1 MWCIIIQCGID
12 SNFEQD
18 SGVVTHRSQDAKTL
32 WRPQAGSVPPRC
44 RWGSVVRGA
53 PRGTWCT
60 PWYEVHPVVRGAPGG
75 VWRPSPTVLLHTPG
89 GADLG
94 WMSARAALER
104 ELETGGMEMFLGG

>member
-1 MWCIIIQCGID
+1 MWSIIIQCGID

-44 RWGSVVRGA
+44 RWGSVVRG
-53 PRGTWCT
+53 PG
-60 PWYEVHPVVRGAPGG
+60 GG

-89 GADLG
+89 GEDLG
-94 WMSARAALER
+94 WMCARAALDR
-104 ELETGGMEMFLGG
+104 ELETEGMEMFLGG

>member
-1 MWCIIIQCGID
+1 MWSIIIQCGID

-44 RWGSVVRGA
+44 RWGYVLRGP
-53 PRGTWCT
+53 PR
-60 PWYEVHPVVRGAPGG
+60 G

-94 WMSARAALER
+94 WMSARAALDR
-104 ELETGGMEMFLGG
+104 ELETGGMEIFLGG

>member
-1 MWCIIIQCGID
+1 MAP
-12 SNFEQD
+12 
-18 SGVVTHRSQDAKTL
+18 SGRECAAQ
-32 WRPQAGSVPPRC
+32 VPL
-44 RWGSVVRGA
+44 G
-53 PRGTWCT
+53 
-60 PWYEVHPVVRGAPGG
+60 VRGAPGG

>member
-1 MWCIIIQCGID
+1 MWSIIIPCGID

-44 RWGSVVRGA
+44 RWGCVVLG
-53 PRGTWCT
+53 P
-60 PWYEVHPVVRGAPGG
+60 PGG